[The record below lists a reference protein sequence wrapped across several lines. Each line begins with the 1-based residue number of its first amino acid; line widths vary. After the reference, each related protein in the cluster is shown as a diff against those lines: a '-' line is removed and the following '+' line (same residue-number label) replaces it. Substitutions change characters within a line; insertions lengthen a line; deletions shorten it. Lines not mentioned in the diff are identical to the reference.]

1 LVYSTVVSINWPIF
15 DSSAIL
21 LFGHN
26 KNEITH
32 TADKNEYCIFLAQHL
47 QYSEHTCSFTKL
59 KSR

>member
-1 LVYSTVVSINWPIF
+1 VSINWPIF